1 MGRLILSNGV
11 IHSDEDFELRSG
23 TDANLRTR
31 FRICSR
37 NDQHTKIKSLSAHDV
52 SIENSL
58 CVKGDLTVVGTCTV
72 QYCTLTSCT
81 SAVQNNF
88 VVTSTDD
95 SGTAAPDLK
104 LYRESAS
111 PANNDTLGHI
121 QFSGKDSAGNETEYA
136 GIRSCIR
143 SVTSGSECG
152 VIINSVNMNGASCDI
167 FRVENTGAWVLN
179 NRQLYLTGTGSL
191 RNYGA
196 NLNLTTGGG
205 SYDVVIKP
213 NDAEA
218 GRIGAD
224 CTSRFGG
231 TELGSWPANT
241 DYAYFGHKALDHSQ
255 GCNYAVLQQCTGRT
269 FINSNT
275 CVSFRICNS
284 DKLRYTN
291 TNFCSF
297 LPSIFTSCVGVG
309 TASPT
314 AKLDVRGTGTDGDEV
329 FRIES
334 GGNVNDGGYHWMT
347 SEIASGQTTDAN
359 IIHLIGRAQNSK
371 NSGYFGFNYQADAAD
386 CNFITLGGYAAN
398 HLLNITMGG
407 DVGIGTTSPD
417 VKLHVSSGDIRI
429 GNGNKVYLYESNSA
443 NYLAYNRW
451 EVNTSTALAI
461 NNAGTGGFQIQDS
474 SVPVLFVGT
483 DSTYGG
489 KVGVGTTC
497 PNKTLEVEYVS
508 SSTNVTCEGLHGGG
522 AGKGLLIYNNNQST
536 DYVYANLDFRARNAD
551 GRIAYQYQAAT
562 NVGDFHFITDNT
574 GAPQT
579 MMVIKNDGNV
589 GIGETTPLG
598 KLHVKDG
605 PAIIEQGDLYI
616 ASSSGAEGGED
627 GGGTGKP
634 SIYFGESE
642 GTTVL
647 NYGMGLQYNGDGAGG
662 DCNVLYTLTNAG
674 VCGQL
679 AVQYGGNVGIG
690 TITPGSR
697 LHVYKQGTDSD
708 VLICGAASG
717 ADARVLIS
725 GYESSEL
732 WLDRNGV
739 GRWAFRRQTGTD
751 DLYLYKQTDAYA
763 DNGVIQFWDYSSGNV
778 GIGTTNPARKFDVR
792 SGDINIDA
800 GKRYLWSSGDAAI
813 LSCGYNMMFE
823 TYTGS
828 ALTEKVRIQGNGQ
841 VGFGT
846 STLGSN
852 NVLTITN
859 VGNSASYSAI
869 ALGTAT
875 TGTGNGEGY
884 WIGMQENGCAYL
896 WNYENQPILFG
907 TNTTER
913 MRILGSGNVG
923 IGTTNPYSPLQVHSS
938 ADQKILLSGSTNPYI
953 RWQCGS
959 SNRAYIQWIESG
971 SIFGFFNSVGDNFDF
986 FTHDSGAINLRLKGS
1001 DGDIWGSLYATD
1013 NSGTHQVGILDG
1025 DQHWA
1030 AKHVN
1035 DTCWEFLTN
1044 NQSRMFINSTGVYS
1058 ASKLGFCY
1066 PSNCGPYFEAGGSYS
1081 APSVFLKRHDGTTS
1095 VTCLG
1100 AGVLCGSCCVIS
1112 NCYIGNCNIQIC
1124 PNGGGYGIFMGPS
1137 GTGQKE
1143 HWTTSVF
1150 TASST
1155 QARRAKLLE
1164 FTYNTHHWDS
1174 GGPIRIELYRNYYGK
1189 GSYQLWQIE
1198 HTGTGDSGTGS
1209 QNCTAGSDLPAG
1221 ARDVV
1226 LRLLE
1231 SNGQEVNQ
1239 FKLHVDMHASGL
1251 MTTSYDVGIGEV
1263 YIDVDQYA
1271 QVLAKVTLNGTWANI
1286 TTGTSFSNQNQYKF
1300 YHYPVSYTNICS
1312 FHNDSAQGQVPNN
1325 SGRSL
1330 YACTYYGSP
1339 NWQIACSLCST
1350 DITSKYLSP
1359 AGTSKL
1365 TTVCASTCL
1374 YTSCIKS
1381 TNQCFSGNTNFYTD
1395 TTNRV
1400 HICTVNAMGS
1410 DGGGWQPNFA
1420 ICTLNNGHSLVV
1432 KHCPTGHWG
1441 MGLETC
1447 GYGMSIYSNGGT
1459 SSLPGLRI
1467 CRGGAVHVEATF
1479 NGCLCASTCVFSPFV
1494 CAATMCSNTCVDT
1507 PQVNLTSDGLITFYG
1522 NGSSNHAIMNRDA
1535 GGNVADDIR
1544 INSYGAVH
1552 VNLDS
1557 NNNNTANA
1565 GFNVY
1570 RHGGGTGNL
1579 SDLLFAVDGEGSAT
1593 CVFGDLC
1600 VTGSV
1605 IADGMVGD
1613 CLASQAVCTGTICF
1627 NTGCVTGLDAVY
1639 DVYVSSNPNCGGSTQ
1654 YRDIVHMTVYVTTGW
1669 NGSAVTKYINHVNNF
1684 VRGAVHDSGGG
1695 SVTAVPK
1702 LLVGTTGCECY
1713 AAACATCLQIQVA
1726 GGSYKYDTCVK
1737 IKQVL

>member
-23 TDANLRTR
+23 SDANLRTR

-52 SIENSL
+52 AIENSL
-58 CVKGDLTVVGTCTV
+58 CVKGDLTVLGTCTV

-88 VVTSTDD
+88 VVTSTDAGA
-95 SGTAAPDLK
+95 SGAPDLK
-104 LYRESAS
+104 LYRDSAS
-111 PANNDTLGHI
+111 PADNDGLGNI
-121 QFSGKDSAGNETEYA
+121 SFAGKNLGGSEISYA
-136 GIRSCIR
+136 GINSTLTCAATNSER
-143 SVTSGSECG
+143 GSMDHFVRCDG
-152 VIINSVNMNGASCDI
+152 VNLAITCVRYDGFHIK
-167 FRVENTGAWVLN
+167 N
-179 NRQLYLTGTGSL
+179 NRALYLGGCSPL
-191 RNYGA
+191 RNYG
-196 NLNLTTGGG
+196 NCLLLTTGGG
-205 SYDVVIKP
+205 AYDVVIKP

-218 GRIGAD
+218 GRIGAN
-224 CTSRFGG
+224 CTSKFGG

-241 DYAYFGHKALDHSQ
+241 EYAYFGHKALDHSQ
-255 GCNYAVLQQCTGRT
+255 GCNYALLQQCSGRT

-291 TNFCSF
+291 TKFCSL
-297 LPSIFTSCVGVG
+297 LPSIFTSCVGIG
-309 TASPT
+309 TASPGVKLHT
-314 AKLDVRGTGTDGDEV
+314 HTTGNNSIYITSSNNTSGAAKTALWFSHNFPSSGDWAGIIFDADDKLRITNSSSSTGNDIVIDSSNNVGISTSSPSAKLDLRGTGTDGGEV

-334 GGNVNDGGYHWMT
+334 SGNVNDGGYHWMT

-359 IIHLIGRAQNSK
+359 IIHLIGRAESSK

-407 DVGIGTTSPD
+407 KVGIGTT
-417 VKLHVSSGDIRI
+417 G
-429 GNGNKVYLYESNSA
+429 
-443 NYLAYNRW
+443 
-451 EVNTSTALAI
+451 
-461 NNAGTGGFQIQDS
+461 
-474 SVPVLFVGT
+474 
-483 DSTYGG
+483 
-489 KVGVGTTC
+489 
-497 PNKTLEVEYVS
+497 PNKTLEVRYVS
-508 SSTNVTCEGLHGGG
+508 SSTDVTAEGLGGG
-522 AGKGLLIYNNNQST
+522 TAGKGLLIYNNNQSNN
-536 DYVYANLDFRARNAD
+536 YVYANLDFRARNAD

-574 GAPQT
+574 NSPKTQ
-579 MMVIKNDGNV
+579 MIIKNDGNV
-589 GIGETTPLG
+589 GIGTTTPG
-598 KLHVKDG
+598 AKLHIKDSSNPPEIRFEDASG
-605 PAIIEQGDLYI
+605 GTQTAKIVYDQTGQNSLVLSTQYQSASDENLIQFAPADNI
-616 ASSSGAEGGED
+616 AMTIR
-627 GGGTGKP
+627 GGTGT
-634 SIYFGESE
+634 S
-642 GTTVL
+642 
-647 NYGMGLQYNGDGAGG
+647 DGF
-662 DCNVLYTLTNAG
+662 
-674 VCGQL
+674 
-679 AVQYGGNVGIG
+679 VGIG
-690 TITPGSR
+690 TVTPGSR

-792 SGDINIDA
+792 GGDINIDA

-813 LSCGYNMMFE
+813 LSCGYNMMLE

-828 ALTEKVRIQGNGQ
+828 ALTEKVRIQGNG
-841 VGFGT
+841 
-846 STLGSN
+846 
-852 NVLTITN
+852 
-859 VGNSASYSAI
+859 Y
-869 ALGTAT
+869 
-875 TGTGNGEGY
+875 
-884 WIGMQENGCAYL
+884 
-896 WNYENQPILFG
+896 
-907 TNTTER
+907 
-913 MRILGSGNVG
+913 VG
-923 IGTTNPYSPLQVHSS
+923 IGTSCAWSPLQVHSS

-953 RWQCGS
+953 RWQCGT

-986 FTHDSGAINLRLKGS
+986 FTHDTAGATNLRLKGS
-1001 DGDIWGSLYATD
+1001 DGDIWGSFYAWE
-1013 NSGTHQVGILDG
+1013 GTSPAHEVGILDA
-1025 DQHWA
+1025 DQNWA

-1058 ASKLGFCY
+1058 ASRFGFCY

-1081 APSVFLKRHDGTTS
+1081 APSVFLKRHDGGTTET
-1095 VTCLG
+1095 VFA
-1100 AGVLCGSCCVIS
+1100 AGVL
-1112 NCYIGNCNIQIC
+1112 
-1124 PNGGGYGIFMGPS
+1124 
-1137 GTGQKE
+1137 
-1143 HWTTSVF
+1143 
-1150 TASST
+1150 
-1155 QARRAKLLE
+1155 
-1164 FTYNTHHWDS
+1164 
-1174 GGPIRIELYRNYYGK
+1174 
-1189 GSYQLWQIE
+1189 
-1198 HTGTGDSGTGS
+1198 
-1209 QNCTAGSDLPAG
+1209 
-1221 ARDVV
+1221 
-1226 LRLLE
+1226 
-1231 SNGQEVNQ
+1231 
-1239 FKLHVDMHASGL
+1239 
-1251 MTTSYDVGIGEV
+1251 
-1263 YIDVDQYA
+1263 
-1271 QVLAKVTLNGTWANI
+1271 
-1286 TTGTSFSNQNQYKF
+1286 
-1300 YHYPVSYTNICS
+1300 
-1312 FHNDSAQGQVPNN
+1312 
-1325 SGRSL
+1325 
-1330 YACTYYGSP
+1330 
-1339 NWQIACSLCST
+1339 
-1350 DITSKYLSP
+1350 
-1359 AGTSKL
+1359 
-1365 TTVCASTCL
+1365 CASTCL

-1381 TNQCFSGNTNFYTD
+1381 ANQCFSGNTNFYTD

-1410 DGGGWQPNFA
+1410 DGGGWQPNVA

-1432 KHCPTGHWG
+1432 KHCPTGHWA

-1447 GYGMSIYSNGGT
+1447 GYGMSIYQNGGT
-1459 SSLPGLRI
+1459 STCPGLRI

-1479 NGCLCASTCVFSPFV
+1479 NGCLCASTCVFSPIV
-1494 CAATMCSNTCVDT
+1494 CATTRFQSPIICGSTCVYSNCLFVNNAHADVCLST
-1507 PQVNLTSDGLITFYG
+1507 PVVCSTFCVDSPQVNLTSDGLITFYG
-1522 NGSSNHAIMNRDA
+1522 NNSSNHAIMNRDT

-1565 GFNVY
+1565 GFNIY

-1579 SDLLFAVDGEGSAT
+1579 SDLLFAVDGEGCAT
-1593 CVFGDLC
+1593 HVFGDLC

-1627 NTGCVTGLDAVY
+1627 NTSCVTGYDAVY
-1639 DVYVSSNPNCGGSTQ
+1639 DVYVSSNPNCGGSTL

-1684 VRGAVHDSGGG
+1684 VRGNVHSSGGG